1 MATGRTEPGRAL
13 SQASHRTRRAR
24 GPRWNESRQAE
35 RSRVAPCLG
44 PPTDRTGLAAPVI
57 MTVAGWEQFDVDADV
72 GVRAWGPTRAEAF
85 AQAALGVFALIVSPD
100 EVDEREHREVRAQA
114 DSPETLLVNWINECL
129 YVHEIE
135 GFVAH
140 RITVLRV
147 SDTVAHG
154 VVHEVCRSPPG
165 PMPTSPIKRRVTR
178 EGVGPHPGKQARVTL
193 PPPPEA
199 TGIVF
204 RAGDDRI
211 TAAPESV
218 VNSHYATTIGKN
230 GTRVATVEH
239 LLAAAAG
246 LGIDNLEVGVEGPEI
261 PAMDGSAKP
270 FVALLAAAGRNQQS
284 ARRRSLTL
292 PNAIRVGS
300 DGRWI
305 HIFPAPAFRIS
316 YTLDVDH
323 PAIGTQV
330 LTWAPATERSFVE
343 DVAPA
348 RTYGFLKDLGIMRK
362 NGLARGGSLDNA
374 VVLAK
379 GGPLNGLRYRDE
391 FVRHK
396 ILDLI
401 GDLALLG
408 RPILAHVVARNGGHT
423 LNVELV
429 RAIQHALGLA
439 RRPVGAALSVL
450 PRVPAPGL
458 AAI

>member
-1 MATGRTEPGRAL
+1 M
-13 SQASHRTRRAR
+13 
-24 GPRWNESRQAE
+24 RQN
-35 RSRVAPCLG
+35 
-44 PPTDRTGLAAPVI
+44 T
-57 MTVAGWEQFDVDADV
+57 
-72 GVRAWGPTRAEAF
+72 
-85 AQAALGVFALIVSPD
+85 
-100 EVDEREHREVRAQA
+100 
-114 DSPETLLVNWINECL
+114 
-129 YVHEIE
+129 
-135 GFVAH
+135 
-140 RITVLRV
+140 
-147 SDTVAHG
+147 
-154 VVHEVCRSPPG
+154 
-165 PMPTSPIKRRVTR
+165 IKRPVTL
-178 EGVGPHPGKQARVTL
+178 EGIGLHSGKQAKVTL
-193 PPPPEA
+193 SPAPED

-211 TAAPESV
+211 AAAPESV

-239 LLAAAAG
+239 LMAAAAG
-246 LGIDNLEVGVEGPEI
+246 LGIDNLEVAVDGPEI

-270 FVALLAAAGRNQQS
+270 FVALLAAAGRSQQS
-284 ARRRSLTL
+284 ARRRPLTL
-292 PNAIRVGS
+292 PGPVRVGT

-305 HIFPAPAFRIS
+305 HVFPAPAFRIS

-330 LTWAPATERSFVE
+330 LSWAPATERSFVDE
-343 DVAPA
+343 VAPA

-408 RPILAHVVARNGGHT
+408 RPVLAHVVARNGGHT

-429 RAIQHALGLA
+429 RAIQHALGVA
-439 RRPVGAALSVL
+439 RRPAGAALSVL
-450 PRVPAPGL
+450 PRVHAPGL